1 MTREEELA
9 KYFVYRDRVLKG
21 ETLTPDEEKE
31 YHELEARFHQMER
44 SIVVETEA
52 DSQKR
57 RK

>member
-21 ETLTPDEEKE
+21 ETLTPDEEEE
-31 YHELEARFHQMER
+31 YHRLEAQIHQMER
-44 SIVVETEA
+44 PIVAEAEA
-52 DSQKR
+52 DLQKR